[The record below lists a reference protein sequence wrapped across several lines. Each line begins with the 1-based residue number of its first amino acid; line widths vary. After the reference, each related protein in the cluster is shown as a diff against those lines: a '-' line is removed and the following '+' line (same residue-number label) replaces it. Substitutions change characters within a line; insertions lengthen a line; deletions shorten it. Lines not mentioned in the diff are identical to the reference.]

1 MPYQQRMINS
11 LVEKVKGFL
20 FSPGEAFQKA
30 KADETGNVF
39 TYFAILVVINAVLS
53 AVISAIWTSMT
64 PMYAH
69 LLGGA
74 AVPIL
79 VFFIALVAE
88 FIITLVF
95 GAWLHLWVYV
105 LGGRKGIMQS
115 IKSVIYGSTPRLLLG
130 WIPFIG
136 IIFLIWSL
144 ILWVL
149 GVRDL
154 QEMSTGKAIL
164 AVAIAV
170 IIPLIVILLL
180 AAYLITSY
188 VMTSEVVTPATM
200 MP

>member
-1 MPYQQRMINS
+1 MINS

-20 FSPGEAFQKA
+20 FSPGEAFQKV
-30 KADETGNVF
+30 KADETGNML

-53 AVISAIWTSMT
+53 AVIAAIWTSMT
-64 PMYAH
+64 PLYAR
-69 LLGGA
+69 LIGGV

-79 VFFIALVAE
+79 VFFIVLVAE

-95 GAWLHLWVYV
+95 GAWLHLWVCV

-136 IIFLIWSL
+136 IIFLVWSL